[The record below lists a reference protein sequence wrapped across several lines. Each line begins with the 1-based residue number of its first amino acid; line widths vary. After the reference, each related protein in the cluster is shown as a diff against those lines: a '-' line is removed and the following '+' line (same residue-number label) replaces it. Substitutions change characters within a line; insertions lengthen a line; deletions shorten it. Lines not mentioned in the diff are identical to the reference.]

1 MEQIN
6 VYLSLVIFVPCR
18 SLEFEGLFSAA
29 LYICQQCKSHC
40 VFPVQLIPF
49 SFGGI
54 LFRVNLT
61 LVCTGLNLDED
72 KLSLS

>member
-1 MEQIN
+1 MQQIHAF
-6 VYLSLVIFVPCR
+6 LSLVIFVPCR
-18 SLEFEGLFSAA
+18 SLDFEGRFSAA
-29 LYICQQCKSHC
+29 LNICQHCKSHC

-54 LFRVNLT
+54 LFRGNLA
-61 LVCTGLNLDED
+61 LLWTGLNMDED